1 MTTAHNVASSAMR
14 TDAVIKVLIQ
24 LLVIPHCCL
33 SCCTNLYRT
42 LACRRTRTHARTH
55 ARPHAP
61 THTRT
66 HCTVLVPLPKRSR
79 GPFRCRRGKGA
90 RRVATQTACL
100 DAKPA
105 YASKSL
111 NPRTLAKRVTSTL
124 ISSPNYSERPKHTHR
139 NAACT
144 STPPVVARSTRRAV
158 LASVVPCLLCRL

>member
-1 MTTAHNVASSAMR
+1 MIVDNCTQCSIQCYAYGCRDQSFNTTACNTS
-14 TDAVIKVLIQ
+14 
-24 LLVIPHCCL
+24 LLPELLHKPVQDTSMQTH
-33 SCCTNLYRT
+33 
-42 LACRRTRTHARTH
+42 THARTH
-55 ARPHAP
+55 ARPDARTHARTP
-61 THTRT
+61 AHTHART

-124 ISSPNYSERPKHTHR
+124 INSPNYSERPKHTHR

-144 STPPVVARSTRRAV
+144 STPPVVG
-158 LASVVPCLLCRL
+158 